1 MGCMRKLGCLALLVL
16 ALVAAGVWYFF
27 FQRPGRTTET
37 VSTSPVWEPLTT
49 EGAERAR
56 RAVQAL
62 SRPQGPVFANLRGAD
77 LASYVFDELSK
88 QLPPSAQKLE
98 AAVIGDRLHV
108 RALVDLNDFG
118 GAGALGPLAAMLGDR
133 EPVEFGGTLEL
144 VRPGLAQYRVKML
157 RLRELSVPAR
167 MIPRLTQRVAR
178 GARPP
183 GLADDGLPLE
193 VPTYIADVRIGDG
206 RVTLY
211 KSTPR

>member
-1 MGCMRKLGCLALLVL
+1 MRKLGCLALLAL
-16 ALVAAGVWYFF
+16 ALVAAGVWYF

-56 RAVQAL
+56 RSVQAL

-88 QLPPSAQKLE
+88 QLPPSAQNLE

-144 VRPGLAQYRVKML
+144 VRPGLAQYRVKVL
-157 RLRELSVPAR
+157 RLRELWVPAR

-178 GARPP
+178 GTRPP
-183 GLADDGLPLE
+183 GLAADGLPLE
-193 VPTYIADVRIGDG
+193 IPTSIADVRIGEG

-211 KSTPR
+211 KSTSR